1 MYYDDAIFINC
12 DYQASQHLNEQSFK
26 NLVDPALESVKDKEL
41 EVLCEVIQMCTQQEV
56 RSRPTMKEAIQ
67 ILRQV
72 LQISPEAAFPRLSP
86 LWWAELEI
94 LSQEA
99 A

>member
-1 MYYDDAIFINC
+1 MSEHNI
-12 DYQASQHLNEQSFK
+12 K

-41 EVLCEVIQMCTQQEV
+41 EVVCEVIQMCTQQEA
-56 RSRPTMKEAIQ
+56 RTRPTMQEAIQ
-67 ILRQV
+67 TLRQV
-72 LQISPEAAFPRLSP
+72 LEISPEAAFPRLSP